1 MITFPIPLAGF
12 RILVFCRGYK
22 VPELGRKKLTLKDL
36 MGEE

>member
-12 RILVFCRGYK
+12 RILVFCRAYK
-22 VPELGRKKLTLKDL
+22 VPELGRNKLNLKDL